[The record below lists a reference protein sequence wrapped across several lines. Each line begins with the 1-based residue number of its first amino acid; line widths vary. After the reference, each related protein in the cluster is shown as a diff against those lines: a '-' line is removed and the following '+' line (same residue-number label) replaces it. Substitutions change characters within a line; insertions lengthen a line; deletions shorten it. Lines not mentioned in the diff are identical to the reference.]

1 METIQDLVEILSQ
14 VLEVNDVEFSVI
26 SSSIKEQVMHGF
38 HGAEAIQG
46 AEAQVLMWR
55 AEHKPVIEA
64 RLEVDSSIEGFK
76 ELIEGFK
83 QGYSSSKEKIE
94 FLDQLYESFAE
105 YMNMAVNMYISD
117 FAEIGVQK
125 LHPNAQIPTYAN
137 AGDQGADLYAPEDV
151 TIEPH
156 TYGNLIKIGIA
167 LNIPEGWAVGIRPR
181 SGMSKKTTLRLS
193 NCYGTIDTNYKDE
206 IGVLFDNIGDEPYTI
221 HAGDRIAQM
230 VLEKN
235 YPAQFAEV
243 ADVKALGDDRGGG
256 FGHSGN

>member
-1 METIQDLVEILSQ
+1 METIQELVGILSQ

-55 AEHKPVIEA
+55 AEHKPVIEV
-64 RLEVDSSIEGFK
+64 RLEVDDSIEGFRK
-76 ELIEGFK
+76 LIKGFK

-125 LHPNAQIPTYAN
+125 TP
-137 AGDQGADLYAPEDV
+137 
-151 TIEPH
+151 
-156 TYGNLIKIGIA
+156 
-167 LNIPEGWAVGIRPR
+167 
-181 SGMSKKTTLRLS
+181 S
-193 NCYGTIDTNYKDE
+193 
-206 IGVLFDNIGDEPYTI
+206 
-221 HAGDRIAQM
+221 
-230 VLEKN
+230 
-235 YPAQFAEV
+235 
-243 ADVKALGDDRGGG
+243 
-256 FGHSGN
+256 